1 MNISNAA
8 TNTRKIS
15 SEVVNFIMKPQT
27 NKCGCFN
34 INDYSEI
41 DEADEHKNE
50 HL

>member
-8 TNTRKIS
+8 TNTTKIS
-15 SEVVNFIMKPQT
+15 SEVANFIMTPQT

-41 DEADEHKNE
+41 DEAGEHKNK